1 VRILYLNARTV
12 VRAAIGQENVQMR
25 QKELLAFCAVK
36 TLMTRFHA
44 PRKFALNVTRLV
56 ISPLIVLKQISLN
69 AIGAVSMDTKR

>member
-1 VRILYLNARTV
+1 MRILYLNARTAVRV
-12 VRAAIGQENVQMR
+12 VIGQENVPTR

-44 PRKFALNVTRLV
+44 QRKFALNVTRLV
-56 ISPLIVLKQISLN
+56 TLPLIVLKQISLN